1 MTKKSIRSDMGWS
14 SADRVVVRGH
24 DLCQD
29 VLGKMSFGDFT
40 FLELTGRTPT
50 DGESRVFNAML
61 CVLVEHGMTPTA
73 IVTRLTYLGAPES
86 SQAAIAAGLCGMGTT
101 FAGTAEGAARLLQE
115 ALALAGGETRDVQE
129 VASEIVKR
137 YVEQRKPV
145 PGLGHPVHKPIDPR
159 TPVLFSVA
167 EEAGLA
173 GYYVALMKQISVEAE
188 RALGKS
194 GKLPVNA
201 TGAIGALASE
211 LGIDW
216 RLCRGIAVVSRAAG
230 LLGHLAE
237 ELQNP
242 IALDIWHKTEEEA
255 ISHIA
260 GEGEQ

>member
-1 MTKKSIRSDMGWS
+1 MAQRKIQSNMGWS
-14 SADRVVVRGH
+14 SADRVIVRGR

-29 VLGKMSFGDFT
+29 VLGKMSFGDFA

-50 DGESRVFNAML
+50 EGESGVFNAML

-73 IVTRLTYLGAPES
+73 MVTRLTYLGAPES

-101 FAGTAEGAARLLQE
+101 FAGTAEGAARVLQE
-115 ALALAGGETRDVQE
+115 ARKMGGQEAPDVGE
-129 VASEIVKR
+129 VASAIVKR
-137 YVEQRKPV
+137 HLEQRKPV

-167 EEAGLA
+167 EESGLS
-173 GYYVALMKQISVEAE
+173 GYYVSLMKQISVEAE
-188 RALGKS
+188 RQLGKP

-237 ELQNP
+237 ELENP
-242 IALDIWHKTEEEA
+242 IALDMWHQIEDEA
-255 ISHIA
+255 TSHIV
-260 GEGEQ
+260 GENGQ